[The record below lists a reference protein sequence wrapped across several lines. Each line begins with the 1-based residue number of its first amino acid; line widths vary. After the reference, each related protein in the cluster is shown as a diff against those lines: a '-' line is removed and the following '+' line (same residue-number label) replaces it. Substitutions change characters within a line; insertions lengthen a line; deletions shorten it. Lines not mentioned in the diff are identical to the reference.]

1 MTQKKF
7 LKLGKELWPI
17 NRSITGVGIDQTLEI
32 LKKYNNKLKIIKFRS
47 GKKVFDWKIPDE
59 WIVNEAWI
67 KNEKGEKIVNYEKN
81 NLHLVG
87 YSIPIRK
94 KLFLNQFV
102 KKLHFH
108 KHQPKAIPYVTSY
121 YKKNWGFCLS
131 FDQFKKMNKKKK
143 YELFINSKFKKGFLK
158 CAEIYLPGKSKKE
171 ILFSTY
177 ICHPSMANNE
187 LSGPLISMFLSLWL
201 KKIKNRKWSYR
212 FIFVPE
218 TIGTI
223 AYLSKNYKKL
233 KRNVI
238 AGYVLTCLGD
248 ERAYSFLPS
257 KFKDT
262 LSDSVARQ
270 VLRTKV
276 KSFKEYNWLKSRS
289 DEIQFCSPGIEL
301 PIASLMRSK
310 YGEYPEYHTSLDTFG
325 KVVTQKG
332 LQQSLNIFKNIVMLF
347 EKSKFPI
354 AKYKCEPQLGKRGLY
369 PNLSKKNTIQQSVR
383 LLQYFLSYS
392 DGTNSISDI
401 AKKCRAPLEKILK
414 VQKLLEKEKLITY
427 LQ

>member
-143 YELFINSKFKKGFLK
+143 
-158 CAEIYLPGKSKKE
+158 
-171 ILFSTY
+171 
-177 ICHPSMANNE
+177 
-187 LSGPLISMFLSLWL
+187 
-201 KKIKNRKWSYR
+201 
-212 FIFVPE
+212 
-218 TIGTI
+218 
-223 AYLSKNYKKL
+223 
-233 KRNVI
+233 
-238 AGYVLTCLGD
+238 
-248 ERAYSFLPS
+248 
-257 KFKDT
+257 
-262 LSDSVARQ
+262 
-270 VLRTKV
+270 
-276 KSFKEYNWLKSRS
+276 
-289 DEIQFCSPGIEL
+289 
-301 PIASLMRSK
+301 
-310 YGEYPEYHTSLDTFG
+310 
-325 KVVTQKG
+325 
-332 LQQSLNIFKNIVMLF
+332 
-347 EKSKFPI
+347 
-354 AKYKCEPQLGKRGLY
+354 
-369 PNLSKKNTIQQSVR
+369 
-383 LLQYFLSYS
+383 
-392 DGTNSISDI
+392 
-401 AKKCRAPLEKILK
+401 
-414 VQKLLEKEKLITY
+414 
-427 LQ
+427 